1 MSGGFLS
8 LRITFAYALAEEG
21 DRRAVA
27 EETAVPACCA
37 FLEGG
42 GASLQPCSVPS
53 SCIPVDSVVMRP

>member
-27 EETAVPACCA
+27 EGDRRASLLRLSGGAVPPPTV
-37 FLEGG
+37 FRPVQLYPGG
-42 GASLQPCSVPS
+42 LGGK
-53 SCIPVDSVVMRP
+53 

>member
-37 FLEGG
+37 FLEALKEAQEHLSISYLSPGKK
-42 GASLQPCSVPS
+42 AKL
-53 SCIPVDSVVMRP
+53 

>member
-27 EETAVPACCA
+27 EETAVPAYCA
-37 FLEGG
+37 FLEG
-42 GASLQPCSVPS
+42 AVPPSNRVPS
-53 SCIPVDSVVMRP
+53 RPAVSR